1 VLNVVINMFPPV
13 FRLHPDYSVK
23 LNTELMD
30 SATRTGTAVSAD
42 DFVYHLRQHRRQRHP
57 GGPVLEL
64 QPLGPE
70 GHLAAAPRMLPGE
83 TLRPAGAGWGI
94 FRGHPGWWRCRRRSR
109 LLGTIPDFEEP
120 T

>member
-1 VLNVVINMFPPV
+1 MLNAVINMFPPV

-70 GHLAAAPRMLPGE
+70 GDLAAAARMLPGE
-83 TLRPAGAGWGI
+83 TLSRAGAGWGI

-109 LLGTIPDFEEP
+109 LLGTTPDFEEP

>member
-1 VLNVVINMFPPV
+1 VLNAVINMFPPV